1 MLDSN
6 DPTRS
11 LCLFSEGCDCSK
23 GVHFPFVDPAEIR
36 FVKGDCY
43 NPNRINTPTCKD
55 SEIDA
60 FMNEVGG
67 LNFDTQLSNGVYMLP
82 PYIPTL
88 DYRSRT
94 FRSFN
99 QKHYPV
105 VAITLQDILRS
116 GGVIKKAGALH
127 EHKLDF
133 RLSVLLGPAFRQKK
147 TILFLTGPDTLI
159 EWVWYQKNEIKL
171 FQALAAMGFY
181 AVIGFNFSVID
192 GECPWS
198 HAFAQKKSFVS
209 SKLAEA
215 AGLRV
220 IPHVYA
226 TNEHHVA
233 RYVEWF
239 KKNPNTKIFAVNCQL
254 QDRPE
259 DVATLIHNVKDI
271 LKRVPYLHVVLQ
283 GVKITHL
290 PQFGD
295 YLPRVHIAEKSPIKD
310 AQFGKKLDLSLE
322 SLRLKRAWKRSG
334 ETIEQL
340 AFHNVNYRKA
350 YFELL
355 RQEYAETYQASPLMI
370 KELLSPISF

>member
-1 MLDSN
+1 MF
-6 DPTRS
+6 T
-11 LCLFSEGCDCSK
+11 EACDCK
-23 GVHFPFVDPAEIR
+23 NGIHFPYVDPGEVR
-36 FVKGDCY
+36 YVKKDCH
-43 NPNRINTPTCKD
+43 NPNRIDTPTCKD
-55 SEIDA
+55 PEINT
-60 FMNEVGG
+60 FMDEVGG
-67 LNFDTQLSNGVYMLP
+67 LNFDTQLSNGVYALP

-105 VAITLQDILRS
+105 VAVTLQDILRS
-116 GGVIKKAGALH
+116 GGVVKKAGALH
-127 EHKLDF
+127 EHKLEF
-133 RLSVLLGPAFRQKK
+133 RLSALLSPAFRRKK

-159 EWVWYQKNEIKL
+159 EWVWYQKNEIRLYKT
-171 FQALAAMGFY
+171 LAAMGFY
-181 AVIGFNFSVID
+181 AVVGFNFSVID

-209 SKLAEA
+209 SQLAEA

-220 IPHVYA
+220 IPHVYS

-233 RYVEWF
+233 RYVDWF
-239 KKNPNTKIFAVNCQL
+239 QGNPNIKFCAINCQL

-259 DVATLIHNVKDI
+259 DIATLIHNVKEI
-271 LKRVPYLHVVLQ
+271 LRQVPYLHVILQ
-283 GVKITHL
+283 GMRINQV

-295 YLPRVHIAEKSPIKD
+295 YLPRIHLAEKSPIKD

-322 SLRLKRAWKRSG
+322 SLQLKRTWKRSG

-355 RQEYAETYQASPLMI
+355 RQEYAEAYNVSPLLI
-370 KELLSPISF
+370 EELLLPVDF